1 MQGRQEYQPEL
12 FSIVD
17 IERLIPKNH
26 LLRKLDKTL
35 DLSFIREL
43 TSHLYCQDNGRPSI
57 DPELFFRIQL
67 LIYFYDI
74 DSDRRV
80 CEEISYNLAYRWFL
94 RLSLEDKVPDH

>member
-1 MQGRQEYQPEL
+1 MQGRQEYQPRL

-17 IERLIPKNH
+17 IEKPIPKNH

-35 DLSFIREL
+35 DLGFVREM
-43 TSHLYCQDNGRPSI
+43 TAHLYCQNNGRPSI

-80 CEEISYNLAYRWFL
+80 CEELSYNLVRREF
-94 RLSLEDKVPDH
+94 R